1 MLVIRRHAGQSILI
15 GDDVEIQVIE
25 ISPTRVKLGIAAP
38 RQISI
43 LRKEVRLTGE
53 ENQVAARAASPDQ
66 LGRLLQR
73 FRHRQPPERG

>member
-38 RQISI
+38 RQISV

-73 FRHRQPPERG
+73 FRHGQPPERG